1 MIFSPP
7 AESVASPAK
16 GRTRTTQSPT
26 KKEATVDKK
35 EKVVDSTPRKSSRQ
49 KASNKPDAEND
60 THNKSTSP
68 NKKVDPSTKRA
79 EPVTATRSSRSTN
92 ADSVKKTPAKNN
104 EPTKSSKS
112 SQYKS
117 TKPVNPIDLIDEL
130 QGIEDFLRESTNE
143 QKTPEK
149 TENTKKVEPSSE
161 SKATKLSKGKS
172 AVDTP
177 GKKGLET
184 NSSVKSTSKSND
196 ASSTSETKKLPV
208 SEDKLGDEVDIE
220 SNSDTGT
227 KRKAEPLSEQPSKLA
242 KTEQRNEKQ
251 SAVVDKNKNVSNIE
265 NSNEPVKV
273 FVAPEL
279 EPTDESN
286 LTEGKCGNC
295 VNCKRKPCY
304 ECSSCK
310 REEFGNCI
318 DMYCLNQ
325 RDHRDQRQAMRE
337 LYLQARQQNAR
348 PVEKRRLEE
357 SEDGRTMDVENS
369 TKTSEIITQ
378 KKDSSTETEILESIK
393 SKKTEGGNVKARF
406 SDQGVI
412 FEIETTESESEDEDL
427 TIEQKI
433 DKVMARITKN
443 DKISPEKLQTI
454 KSKVSK
460 TITEKYSADKKE
472 AQNKERKKNR
482 TDYVYGGSSK
492 AKKVRRCGECE
503 GCTRDDCGK
512 CIGCLDKP
520 KFGGKNTRKQACTMR
535 KCRMK

>member
-1 MIFSPP
+1 
-7 AESVASPAK
+7 
-16 GRTRTTQSPT
+16 
-26 KKEATVDKK
+26 
-35 EKVVDSTPRKSSRQ
+35 
-49 KASNKPDAEND
+49 
-60 THNKSTSP
+60 
-68 NKKVDPSTKRA
+68 
-79 EPVTATRSSRSTN
+79 
-92 ADSVKKTPAKNN
+92 
-104 EPTKSSKS
+104 
-112 SQYKS
+112 
-117 TKPVNPIDLIDEL
+117 
-130 QGIEDFLRESTNE
+130 
-143 QKTPEK
+143 
-149 TENTKKVEPSSE
+149 
-161 SKATKLSKGKS
+161 
-172 AVDTP
+172 
-177 GKKGLET
+177 
-184 NSSVKSTSKSND
+184 
-196 ASSTSETKKLPV
+196 
-208 SEDKLGDEVDIE
+208 
-220 SNSDTGT
+220 
-227 KRKAEPLSEQPSKLA
+227 
-242 KTEQRNEKQ
+242 
-251 SAVVDKNKNVSNIE
+251 
-265 NSNEPVKV
+265 
-273 FVAPEL
+273 
-279 EPTDESN
+279 
-286 LTEGKCGNC
+286 
-295 VNCKRKPCY
+295 
-304 ECSSCK
+304 
-310 REEFGNCI
+310 
-318 DMYCLNQ
+318 MYCLNQ

-337 LYLQARQQNAR
+337 LYLQARQQNSR

-412 FEIETTESESEDEDL
+412 FEIETTESESEDEEL

>member
-1 MIFSPP
+1 MSATKFS
-7 AESVASPAK
+7 K
-16 GRTRTTQSPT
+16 
-26 KKEATVDKK
+26 
-35 EKVVDSTPRKSSRQ
+35 
-49 KASNKPDAEND
+49 
-60 THNKSTSP
+60 
-68 NKKVDPSTKRA
+68 
-79 EPVTATRSSRSTN
+79 STN
-92 ADSVKKTPAKNN
+92 ADSVKKTPAKNI
-104 EPTKSSKS
+104 EPTKTSKT

-149 TENTKKVEPSSE
+149 KGPPEKTEPSSE
-161 SKATKLSKGKS
+161 SKTTKLSKGKS
-172 AVDTP
+172 TVNTP
-177 GKKGLET
+177 GKQDDET
-184 NSSVKSTSKSND
+184 NSLDKSTSNSATGLSTTTDKQTLSE
-196 ASSTSETKKLPV
+196 ASSASETKKV
-208 SEDKLGDEVDIE
+208 SVSDDKLGDEFDIE
-220 SNSDTGT
+220 PNNDTGT
-227 KRKAEPLSEQPSKLA
+227 KRKAELISEQPSKIA

-251 SAVVDKNKNVSNIE
+251 DAADDKNKNVNNIE
-265 NSNEPVKV
+265 NSNEPVRV

-279 EPTDESN
+279 EPTDESS

-337 LYLQARQQNAR
+337 LYLQARQQNSR

-357 SEDGRTMDVENS
+357 SEDGQTMDVENS
-369 TKTSEIITQ
+369 KNTSEIIAP
-378 KKDSSTETEILESIK
+378 KKDCSTETDILESIK

-412 FEIETTESESEDEDL
+412 FEIETTESESEDEEL

-472 AQNKERKKNR
+472 SQNKERKKNR